1 MNINMSDLF
10 KNSITSN
17 NVQTGSLDNSSL
29 TGEISAD
36 TKDSAMSDC
45 MKFLNSLMN
54 GDTFTGFISQ
64 LKDNNVLI
72 TMNNGMQIS
81 ARLTDG
87 SFINSGQNITFVV
100 ENNNNNQITI
110 KPMLANEQQ
119 SVLIDRVL
127 SASDL
132 SATQE
137 NIDLVK
143 ELLNLGMSVD
153 SGTVSQLAK
162 YAVQYPD
169 ADINTLAN
177 LYRLDIPVNDSNIN
191 EFRLYS
197 QFNGKIEGLMSELEN
212 SIINDYNSDNNPD
225 ILKTVI
231 SSLYDGIS
239 ADKSSLSAAS
249 DILSDEAADYLQSII
264 NNTEGMENTDIR
276 NMSVKDLL
284 EHITAKG
291 KDDGNN
297 STISDAVNSKA
308 FKELLHAAFNDTMKL
323 TPKDIQSGETAVS
336 SYYKRIRKNIG
347 NIEDSI
353 KDSDSKAPEMQ
364 KSLSDIKSNIDFMND
379 LNKNMTYFQM
389 PIKFSESEGNGELY
403 VFTNKKNLANHS
415 DNISAMLHLD
425 MENLKSMDIYVNL
438 SSGNNVSTNFVLES
452 EELLD
457 FVYQHIDKLNK
468 RLEQLGYNTHFEMKV
483 AKDPD
488 ERFDF
493 VKDFIEAETKPST
506 KGQYIFDVKA

>member
-249 DILSDEAADYLQSII
+249 DNPTNSRTLYTS
-264 NNTEGMENTDIR
+264 
-276 NMSVKDLL
+276 LL
-284 EHITAKG
+284 GFPRI
-291 KDDGNN
+291 
-297 STISDAVNSKA
+297 SCTIVRFS
-308 FKELLHAAFNDTMKL
+308 
-323 TPKDIQSGETAVS
+323 TAV
-336 SYYKRIRKNIG
+336 
-347 NIEDSI
+347 
-353 KDSDSKAPEMQ
+353 
-364 KSLSDIKSNIDFMND
+364 
-379 LNKNMTYFQM
+379 
-389 PIKFSESEGNGELY
+389 KFL
-403 VFTNKKNLANHS
+403 
-415 DNISAMLHLD
+415 
-425 MENLKSMDIYVNL
+425 
-438 SSGNNVSTNFVLES
+438 
-452 EELLD
+452 
-457 FVYQHIDKLNK
+457 
-468 RLEQLGYNTHFEMKV
+468 
-483 AKDPD
+483 
-488 ERFDF
+488 
-493 VKDFIEAETKPST
+493 
-506 KGQYIFDVKA
+506 